1 MAEANT
7 ATPKFSPTTFLSK
20 LADGGALQSLF
31 SCSLSGSGSSITD
44 MNPVE
49 FLCHATSFPAS
60 TITATAIAYMGREI
74 NIPGNR
80 AAETWSTTIY
90 NDEGHTLRNG
100 LIAWM
105 NKLNNLE
112 TNTRAADYD
121 DPSKYGGTM
130 AVRQFSKSS
139 TAITNSVKFFNI
151 WPSSVAE
158 ISLDWATSEIQD
170 YEVTWEFSH
179 WEVVSAALSSEEVG

>member
-1 MAEANT
+1 MT
-7 ATPKFSPTTFLSK
+7 TPAKDTFSPTNFLSK

-31 SCSLSGSGSSITD
+31 SCSLSGAGTPSGVANN
-44 MNPVE
+44 MKNVE

-60 TITATAIAYMGREI
+60 TITATPIAYMGREI

-90 NDEGHTLRNG
+90 NDEGHSLRNELLG
-100 LIAWM
+100 WM
-105 NKLNNLE
+105 NNLNDFESNKRI
-112 TNTRAADYD
+112 TSYD
-121 DPSKYGGTM
+121 DPSLYGGTM
-130 AVRQFSKSS
+130 AVRQYSKSS
-139 TAITNSVKFFNI
+139 TAITNTVTFYNI

-179 WEVVSAALSSEEVG
+179 WEVVPAAVDE

>member
-1 MAEANT
+1 MAE
-7 ATPKFSPTTFLSK
+7 PLDPVFSPTTFLSQ

-31 SCSLSGSGSSITD
+31 SCSLTSGGVSTTNMGT
-44 MNPVE
+44 VE

-60 TITATAIAYMGREI
+60 TITSTPIAYMGREI

-80 AAETWSTTIY
+80 AAETWTSTIY
-90 NDEGHTLRNG
+90 NDEGHSVRND

-105 NKLNNLE
+105 NKLNDFE

-179 WEVVSAALSSEEVG
+179 WNIVPAPLSSEEVG

>member
-1 MAEANT
+1 MTKPANP
-7 ATPKFSPTTFLSK
+7 AFSPTTFLSK
-20 LADGGALQSLF
+20 LGDGGALQSLY
-31 SCSLSGSGSSITD
+31 SCSLTGMGDGVSTTNMGQA
-44 MNPVE
+44 E
-49 FLCHATSFPAS
+49 FFCHTTSFPVS

-90 NDEGHTLRNG
+90 NDEGHTLRND

-105 NKLNNLE
+105 NKLNDFE

-121 DPSKYGGTM
+121 DPSKYGGEM
-130 AVRQFSKSS
+130 SVRQFSKSS

-179 WEVVSAALSSEEVG
+179 WNLVSPSTDENDE

>member
-1 MAEANT
+1 MT
-7 ATPKFSPTTFLSK
+7 TPAKDTFSPTNFLSK

-31 SCSLSGSGSSITD
+31 SCSLSAGGVSTTTMSD
-44 MNPVE
+44 VE
-49 FLCHATSFPAS
+49 FFCHATSFPAS
-60 TITATAIAYMGREI
+60 TITATPIAYMGREI

-80 AAETWSTTIY
+80 AAETWSSTIY
-90 NDEGHTLRNG
+90 NDEGHVLRNE

-105 NKLNNLE
+105 NKLNDYAN
-112 TNTRAADYD
+112 NTRSEDYD
-121 DPSKYGGTM
+121 DPSKYGGVM
-130 AVRQFSKSS
+130 SVRQFSKSS
-139 TAITNSVKFFNI
+139 TAITNSVKFSNI

-179 WEVVSAALSSEEVG
+179 WEVVPAAVDE